1 MAFLI
6 ILMTFGLISCAGLP
20 DFELSI
26 NSADLE
32 QPEREVAETQNVW
45 QYSSFSLNGLQK
57 SR

>member
-45 QYSSFSLNGLQK
+45 QYFTVTNCKIVRFL
-57 SR
+57 